1 MGMFL
6 YSHLYFIYSL
16 MPDYLEQI
24 SQQELHSKLQS
35 NLNFK
40 GIVTF
45 DNQKKAAIEIESVGT
60 HDIIRDQIG
69 SYGIISFSDSMPLWI
84 NNPVLIDNEEA
95 QNYILDEDVANFI
108 STTGTINSLVEASKI
123 KATARF
129 YKSGRFSPKV
139 YSSGWKGGSRA
150 RIKTYKITSLAEK
163 FSSKILIV
171 GVLFDYGRAYY
182 GQISCEKATVNSLV
196 SVAAFSIGG
205 WIGLTIGLVYWGL
218 DSLGVFDRPNISN
231 PSKYDVM
238 TQPLDNLRVCIPTPP
253 VPQQI
258 IKRQYTPKQTFIGPA
273 PAKRY

>member
-1 MGMFL
+1 
-6 YSHLYFIYSL
+6 
-16 MPDYLEQI
+16 
-24 SQQELHSKLQS
+24 
-35 NLNFK
+35 
-40 GIVTF
+40 
-45 DNQKKAAIEIESVGT
+45 
-60 HDIIRDQIG
+60 
-69 SYGIISFSDSMPLWI
+69 MPLWI

-182 GQISCEKATVNSLV
+182 GQISCESYRELSRICSGILYRRMDRFDNRIGILGIGFIRSL
-196 SVAAFSIGG
+196 
-205 WIGLTIGLVYWGL
+205 
-218 DSLGVFDRPNISN
+218 
-231 PSKYDVM
+231 
-238 TQPLDNLRVCIPTPP
+238 
-253 VPQQI
+253 
-258 IKRQYTPKQTFIGPA
+258 
-273 PAKRY
+273 